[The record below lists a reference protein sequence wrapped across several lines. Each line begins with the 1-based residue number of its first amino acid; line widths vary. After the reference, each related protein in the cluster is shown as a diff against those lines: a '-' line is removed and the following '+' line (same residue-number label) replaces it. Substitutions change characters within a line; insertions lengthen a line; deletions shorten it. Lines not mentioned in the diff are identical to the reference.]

1 MAKGNYIP
9 FLKTWF
15 LKQEIEAI
23 KQDADEYL
31 GLIRQ
36 MLQSVIPEQRQR
48 LNTIRRSGPWDV
60 EWEHTVRLQKERAE
74 QVVSRLRRHREL
86 RERIGMLEEK
96 LPPATGLSRLRYVN
110 PWILTWILAAV
121 AVVVNLT
128 WWLEIR

>member
-1 MAKGNYIP
+1 MAQGNCIP

-36 MLQSVIPEQRQR
+36 MLQSVIPEQQQR

-60 EWEHTVRLQKERAE
+60 EWEHTVRLQKECAE
-74 QVVSRLRRHREL
+74 QVVARLRRHREL
-86 RERIGMLEEK
+86 RERICMVEEK
-96 LPPATGLSRLRYVN
+96 LPPATGLNRLRYVN
-110 PWILTWILAAV
+110 PWIFTWTLAA
-121 AVVVNLT
+121 ATLGVNLI
-128 WWLEIR
+128 WWLEVR